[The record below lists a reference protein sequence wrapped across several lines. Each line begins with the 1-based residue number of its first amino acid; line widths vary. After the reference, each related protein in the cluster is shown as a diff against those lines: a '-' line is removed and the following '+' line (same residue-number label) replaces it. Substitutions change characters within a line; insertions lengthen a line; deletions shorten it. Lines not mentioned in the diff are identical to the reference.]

1 MVKSMS
7 SMTEEEK
14 HVFSTHIVL
23 TLLALMLTFSL
34 LAVFAMF
41 VANKA
46 AIDSYDRNKTN
57 VLTVIE
63 NTTDWK
69 YSIKDSSVSILNDD
83 KVEIIGFTNTEGHSI
98 TFESRVNVGIW
109 DMNGSIHVLGV
120 KGVAESL
127 LNYDANWTFIIGEND
142 LLVKE
147 NGAIKEEFVD
157 LIAIKESMLKE
168 KNNG

>member
-1 MVKSMS
+1 MS

-46 AIDSYDRNKTN
+46 AIDSYDRHKTN

-63 NTTDWK
+63 NTTDWT
-69 YSIKDSSVSILNDD
+69 YSIKDSNISILNDD
-83 KVEIIGFTNTEGHSI
+83 KVEIIGFTNSYGQSI
-98 TFESRVNVGIW
+98 TLESKVSVGIW
-109 DMNGSIHVLGV
+109 DMNGSVRILGL
-120 KGVAESL
+120 KGVNESL
-127 LNYDANWTFIIGEND
+127 LSYDANWTFIIGEND

-147 NGAIKEEFVD
+147 NGSIKEEFVD
-157 LIAIKESMLKE
+157 LIAIKDSMIKD
-168 KNNG
+168 KK

>member
-1 MVKSMS
+1 MS

-46 AIDSYDRNKTN
+46 AIDSYDRHKTN

-63 NTTDWK
+63 NTTDWT
-69 YSIKDSSVSILNDD
+69 YSIKDSNISILNDD
-83 KVEIIGFTNTEGHSI
+83 KVEIIGFANSYGQSI
-98 TFESRVNVGIW
+98 TLESKVSVGIW
-109 DMNGSIHVLGV
+109 DMNGSVRILGV
-120 KGVAESL
+120 KRMNESL
-127 LNYDANWTFIIGEND
+127 LSYDANWTFIIGEND

-147 NGAIKEEFVD
+147 NGSIKEQFVD
-157 LIAIKESMLKE
+157 LIAIKESMIKD
-168 KNNG
+168 KK

>member
-1 MVKSMS
+1 MS

-46 AIDSYDRNKTN
+46 AIDSYDRHKTN

-63 NTTDWK
+63 NTTDWT
-69 YSIKDSSVSILNDD
+69 YSIKYSNISILNDD
-83 KVEIIGFTNTEGHSI
+83 KVEIIGFANSYGQSI
-98 TFESRVNVGIW
+98 TLESKVSVGIW
-109 DMNGSIHVLGV
+109 NMNGSVRILGN
-120 KGVAESL
+120 ESL
-127 LNYDANWTFIIGEND
+127 LSYDANWTFIIGEND

-147 NGAIKEEFVD
+147 NGSIKEEFVD
-157 LIAIKESMLKE
+157 LIAIKESMIKD
-168 KNNG
+168 KK